1 MKINLGI
8 NKRLERKQ
16 KEYQSCFKEKADIL
30 TLKTKPD
37 IKVEWPIK
45 SYQNRDNIK
54 QRRLYLDTSERS
66 VAHVGI
72 TKHRRFKRLAWDPQL
87 NGNQDFNNPIKEKSE
102 LDTSIVDDLTN
113 FVNCSK
119 SSAESKKEMET
130 IDNQDTRL
138 IKDLSLQL
146 IDQVLMNIANPIEKD
161 SEQPKKDLDWE
172 FMLTNILQTNLP
184 KQVIDRV
191 ERHMALATGKKTPAI
206 AVLNVTPCQL
216 SDLTISDTEL
226 EMKATLRE
234 LHAQTETESF
244 ESLPEGELYQ
254 DLKWLMDLSR
264 KDKNDQISEIA
275 RINDNYSN
283 RVLNL
288 KTAFF

>member
-206 AVLNVTPCQL
+206 AALNVTPCQL
-216 SDLTISDTEL
+216 SDLTISDTECEL
-226 EMKATLRE
+226 LMSKA
-234 LHAQTETESF
+234 
-244 ESLPEGELYQ
+244 GIC
-254 DLKWLMDLSR
+254 M
-264 KDKNDQISEIA
+264 
-275 RINDNYSN
+275 
-283 RVLNL
+283 LN
-288 KTAFF
+288 

>member
-8 NKRLERKQ
+8 NKRLEKKQ

-37 IKVEWPIK
+37 IKVEWPIR

-66 VAHVGI
+66 VANVGI
-72 TKHRRFKRLAWDPQL
+72 TKHRQFKRLAWDPQL
-87 NGNQDFNNPIKEKSE
+87 NRNQDFNNPIKEKSE

-119 SSAESKKEMET
+119 SSVESKKEMDT
-130 IDNQDTRL
+130 IDSQDTSL

-184 KQVIDRV
+184 KQ
-191 ERHMALATGKKTPAI
+191 
-206 AVLNVTPCQL
+206 
-216 SDLTISDTEL
+216 
-226 EMKATLRE
+226 
-234 LHAQTETESF
+234 
-244 ESLPEGELYQ
+244 
-254 DLKWLMDLSR
+254 
-264 KDKNDQISEIA
+264 
-275 RINDNYSN
+275 
-283 RVLNL
+283 
-288 KTAFF
+288 